1 MVVVGCAAVKTLFL
15 GAVAFCMCVA
25 LSCAFGASFC
35 GRLAIFC
42 RVLLHGITSKS
53 NLDVGEFF
61 YLALFWS
68 YPGVEDGES
77 LLQDFLG
84 HVSSLKLDFED
95 VCVVFYFDDVFYV

>member
-1 MVVVGCAAVKTLFL
+1 MAVNFLHKRSNTANKRPTAA
-15 GAVAFCMCVA
+15 
-25 LSCAFGASFC
+25 
-35 GRLAIFC
+35 
-42 RVLLHGITSKS
+42 

-84 HVSSLKLDFED
+84 HVSSLELNFKD